1 MEENI
6 SNVRN
11 RVFTEQVS
19 KVVVILE
26 KKMCAWSFKSLKF
39 EVKNDVHYEFIHF
52 YETLIFCFRWIV
64 HLCKVDE

>member
-26 KKMCAWSFKSLKF
+26 KKMCA
-39 EVKNDVHYEFIHF
+39 
-52 YETLIFCFRWIV
+52 
-64 HLCKVDE
+64 